1 MSSLINNSD
10 KIKET
15 RAQSTVEAAFMIP
28 VILILILLL
37 LQPSIILYDF
47 IVMKSAA
54 SEGCRLIATNSGLD
68 SKNVDDFIR
77 RRLSAI
83 PQADIFHIHN
93 GSCSYEIEFNGG
105 ESEKSSSVVIKNSIK
120 PLPLIGGALEL
131 MGATEDGD
139 LTICASEEMSVQPSW
154 VS

>member
-1 MSSLINNSD
+1 MSSLINNSK
-10 KIKET
+10 KIKEG

-28 VILILILLL
+28 IFLILILLL

-54 SEGCRLIATNSGLD
+54 SEGCRLIATNSGID

-93 GSCSYEIEFNGG
+93 ASCSYEIEFNGG
-105 ESEKSSSVVIKNSIK
+105 ESEKTSSVSIKNSIK
-120 PLPLIGGALEL
+120 PLPLIGGALDL

-139 LTICASEEMSVQPSW
+139 LTICAHEETCVQPSW